1 MRSFG
6 ESYQIAGQNSFDLP
20 GFENSGL
27 TTAASDYVSGVYLQ
41 ATRYLSFTAQTRFN
55 VDTLA
60 LERADLSSS
69 VTAGPIELRV
79 NYADG
84 MLPTTVQLTPAGVV
98 EVPLTT
104 LTSEGLVAIGPLQR
118 SQEILSRAALALTD
132 TWALLG
138 NVRYDLQ
145 NDQLISDGG
154 GVRYQNDCMS
164 IAVTYEDSNIQLLNE
179 RN

>member
-1 MRSFG
+1 M
-6 ESYQIAGQNSFDLP
+6 
-20 GFENSGL
+20 
-27 TTAASDYVSGVYLQ
+27 
-41 ATRYLSFTAQTRFN
+41 
-55 VDTLA
+55 
-60 LERADLSSS
+60 
-69 VTAGPIELRV
+69 
-79 NYADG
+79 
-84 MLPTTVQLTPAGVV
+84 V

-138 NVRYDLQ
+138 DVRYDLQ

-164 IAVTYEDSNIQLLNE
+164 IAVTYEDSNIQLLTSAIKPDQRVMVFLSLKDLGNFGYQTSASGL
-179 RN
+179 